1 MAKQSP
7 DRDDVASDD
16 QRLKELTE
24 AEEQELFR
32 KATPV
37 PTPELTDE
45 EFKALES
52 EDTEDSE
59 LESKGESNLAEL
71 LGTPTEADISV
82 SPYKYGGRLFFT
94 GADGKSYSGSAEFV
108 GEYNIILTAAH
119 CVRDHV
125 SGDFFTNFRFY
136 RGYKNESYEKRFSLN
151 AWGTKAGWVNG
162 TAARYRYDYAFLRT
176 TVNSDTGHLG
186 YKTLQSE
193 TSWTEFGYPS
203 NYGNSQLMQKVDGTR
218 GSVTGGTVE
227 MLGNPMRKGN
237 SGGAWFIVASSS
249 NRQAMGNQSF
259 NKSGNTTD
267 AWGPV
272 FTNSTFSLLRAVR
285 DH

>member
-1 MAKQSP
+1 MSEHNP
-7 DRDDVASDD
+7 DHNDVASDD
-16 QRLKELTE
+16 RQLRELAE
-24 AEEQELFR
+24 AEEQEMFR
-32 KATPV
+32 QAIPV
-37 PTPELTDE
+37 PTPEVSDE

-52 EDTEDSE
+52 ETLDESE
-59 LESKGESNLAEL
+59 PESKGESNLAEL
-71 LGTPTEADISV
+71 LGMPSNADISI

-94 GADGKSYSGSAEFV
+94 GVDGRTYSASAEFV

-125 SGDFFTNFRFY
+125 SGAFFTNFRFY
-136 RGYKNESYEKRFSLN
+136 RGYKNGSYEKRFALN
-151 AWGTKAGWVNG
+151 AWGTKAGWVNN
-162 TAARYRYDYAFLRT
+162 TSTRYQYDYAFLRT
-176 TVNSDTGHLG
+176 TVNSDIGYLG

-193 TSWTEFGYPS
+193 STWTEFGYPS
-203 NYGNSQLMQKVDGTR
+203 NYGNSQLMQKVSGTR
-218 GSVTGGTVE
+218 GSLTGGTVE
-227 MLGNPMRKGN
+227 MRGNPMRKGN
-237 SGGAWFIVASSS
+237 SGGAWFIVASSN

-285 DH
+285 DY